1 MSRIGRKP
9 IDLPSGVNVKIAPQV
24 VEFQGPKGK
33 TSTPVPRGVLFRQD
47 GSKLLVRPQAV
58 PEGPVSKEALDR
70 LSKSEKALWGLAR
83 ALAANAVTGVTQ
95 GFSKEL
101 EIVGVGY
108 KAEVQGRKVLF
119 SLGYSKPVEFPLPE
133 GIDVA
138 VEKNT
143 RVKVSGIDKRLVGQ
157 VAAEIR
163 ALRPPDSYKQ
173 KGIRLVGEV
182 LRKKAGK
189 AAATATK

>member
-9 IDLPSGVNVKIAPQV
+9 IDLPSGVSVKITPQA

-33 TSTPVPRGVLFRQD
+33 TSTPVPPGVLFRQD
-47 GSKLLVRPQAV
+47 GNKLLVRPQAV
-58 PEGPVSKEALDR
+58 PEGPVSKEVIDR
-70 LSKSEKALWGLAR
+70 LSKPERALWGLAR
-83 ALAANAVTGVTQ
+83 ALAANAVAGVTQ

-133 GIDVA
+133 GIEVA
-138 VEKNT
+138 VEKGT